1 MQFRGKMAIVLAN
14 QKKDFSRELAKVSGG
29 YATYSRQSLEAN
41 RSTGLDKAASLF
53 AQQLAEAGRKEKNDF
68 HINIKLPNSNGYT
81 LPFTGALASEV
92 TQLGMIA
99 SLQGVGRMLGYVKK
113 NNPAPRMF

>member
-1 MQFRGKMAIVLAN
+1 MAIAIVK
-14 QKKDFSRELAKVSGG
+14 QDKDFSRELAKVNGG
-29 YATYSRQSLEAN
+29 YAPYSRQGIEAN
-41 RSTGLDKAASLF
+41 RNTGLDKVASLF

-113 NNPAPRMF
+113 NNPSPRMF